1 MHQAHL
7 FHGHHYSLEARTF
20 CPNTYEL
27 ARLTFNH
34 AFAKGVCRG
43 RFFPRALTLA
53 TFATRSFFL
62 LSDLAIL
69 TFTWAAFGVT
79 FLFSL
84 SVNGLRWAK
93 CPAHVETRVASFC
106 FQSDHAAGGG
116 LAFEAHHHPNLGPL
130 RGKHSR
136 HRDVADTKCQ
146 QRPCA
151 SRLLLA
157 STHTPTFMQLAG
169 T

>member
-1 MHQAHL
+1 MATITASRPEH
-7 FHGHHYSLEARTF
+7 SVPRRMVWT
-20 CPNTYEL
+20 EL

-43 RFFPRALTLA
+43 RFFPHALTLA

-62 LSDLAIL
+62 LSDLSIL

-79 FLFSL
+79 FCFSL
-84 SVNGLRWAK
+84 SVNVLRWAQ
-93 CPAHVETRVASFC
+93 CPARVVSFC
-106 FQSDHAAGGG
+106 VQSDHAAGGG
-116 LAFEAHHHPNLGPL
+116 LPFEAHHHPNLGPL
-130 RGKHSR
+130 RGKR
-136 HRDVADTKCQ
+136 H
-146 QRPCA
+146 CA
-151 SRLLLA
+151 SWSVLA